1 VLLSNTAI
9 LHQTRHRQFNRKSA
23 FQRRY
28 NKIRG
33 GQLSDDQDISFRL
46 SELETG
52 HKMIARDVSRF
63 EESVSNI
70 SRAII
75 ELVEIKRDFAH
86 FIASSEANNRH
97 HAERHDKQ
105 DILLERMNDRLD
117 QHDIIIPQLQET
129 RSWILI
135 AIGLIVSAVIVALI
149 ALVVR

>member
-1 VLLSNTAI
+1 M
-9 LHQTRHRQFNRKSA
+9 
-23 FQRRY
+23 
-28 NKIRG
+28 
-33 GQLSDDQDISFRL
+33 SDEINFRL

-86 FIASSEANNRH
+86 FIVSTEQNNKH
-97 HAERHDKQ
+97 HSERHDKQ

>member
-1 VLLSNTAI
+1 M
-9 LHQTRHRQFNRKSA
+9 
-23 FQRRY
+23 
-28 NKIRG
+28 
-33 GQLSDDQDISFRL
+33 SDEINLRVQKL
-46 SELETG
+46 ELG

-86 FIASSEANNRH
+86 FIVSTEQNNKH
-97 HAERHDKQ
+97 HSERHDKQ